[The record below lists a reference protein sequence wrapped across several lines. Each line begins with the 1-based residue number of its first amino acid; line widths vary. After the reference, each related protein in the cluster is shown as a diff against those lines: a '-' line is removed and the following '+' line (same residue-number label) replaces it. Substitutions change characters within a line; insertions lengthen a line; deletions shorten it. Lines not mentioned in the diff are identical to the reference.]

1 MSTGEAY
8 FGVTQPRQS
17 ADRFGKN
24 LFVLSKYC
32 FGADNALQPK
42 SKQTNEQSGLTTWL
56 FLNLSSIGQFLRSLT
71 RNYSRDTYPS
81 PTIVCL
87 GVRLNT
93 LILKRFILLR
103 LIGHRPHMHVH

>member
-56 FLNLSSIGQFLRSLT
+56 FLNLSSMSTVTSVFIEILSL
-71 RNYSRDTYPS
+71 
-81 PTIVCL
+81 
-87 GVRLNT
+87 
-93 LILKRFILLR
+93 
-103 LIGHRPHMHVH
+103 